1 MAPPDLKSLVI
12 EYIERVWNRGE
23 SAALD
28 ELTTPAFTY
37 QLGDQAPR
45 DRLGMQQFI
54 AATRSGFPDWRVEVL
69 ATVGEHD
76 TVVVR
81 WAGTVTHQGVFHGL
95 PPTGRRVRVSG
106 INMYRIADGR
116 IAQEWEQM
124 DALGMLSQ
132 LGALPG
138 PARPGAPAAAT

>member
-1 MAPPDLKSLVI
+1 MEPPDPKSIVI

-23 SAALD
+23 PAALD
-28 ELTTPAFTY
+28 ELTTPAFSY
-37 QLGDQAPR
+37 HLGDQPPR

-54 AATRSGFPDWRVEVL
+54 AATRSGFPDWRVEAL
-69 ATVGEHD
+69 ATVWEGD

-81 WAGTVTHQGVFHGL
+81 WVGTATHGGVFHGL
-95 PPTGRRVRVSG
+95 SPTGRRVRVSG
-106 INMYRIADGR
+106 INMYRIAAGK

-132 LGALPG
+132 LGALPR
-138 PARPGAPAAAT
+138 PA